1 MNCIIKFLPSATA
14 LLLLTLH
21 LPVSYAQTP
30 APQQPQPEAPPQ
42 MMDMEEMH
50 HHHAN
55 IPLVKPLLPRLGR
68 SQEDPAIHRLA
79 LEDLEKI
86 ALERNPTLSQAKSE
100 ITSAKARQL
109 QYGLLPNPTVGYAGD
124 EIRGGS
130 FNGGEQGAFISQQIV
145 TGGKLSLNK
154 KIF

>member
-1 MNCIIKFLPSATA
+1 MNRTIKFPQPSTA
-14 LLLLTLH
+14 ILVLLLW
-21 LPVSYAQTP
+21 LPIASAQTP
-30 APQQPQPEAPPQ
+30 ASQQPQPEAPPQ

-68 SQEDPAIHRLA
+68 SQEDPTIHRLT

-86 ALERNPTLSQAKSE
+86 ALEKNPTLAQAKSE

-109 QYGLLPNPTVGYAGD
+109 QSGLLPNPTVGYAGD

-145 TGGKLSLNK
+145 TGRKTLSE
-154 KIF
+154 